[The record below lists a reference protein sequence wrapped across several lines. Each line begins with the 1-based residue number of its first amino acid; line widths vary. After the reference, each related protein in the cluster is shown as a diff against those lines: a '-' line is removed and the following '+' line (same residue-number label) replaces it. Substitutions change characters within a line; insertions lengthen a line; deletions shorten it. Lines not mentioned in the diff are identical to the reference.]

1 METYKMDAITHTLI
15 AGSCMI
21 GCYVWGRHLSKAE
34 ILESIVESMFNTLE
48 NEGFIKTEIDENG
61 EKELIPISEI
71 ISKSIK

>member
-1 METYKMDAITHTLI
+1 MDAITHTLI

-48 NEGFIKTEIDENG
+48 NEGFIKTAIDENG
-61 EKELIPISEI
+61 EKEIIPISEI

>member
-1 METYKMDAITHTLI
+1 MDAITHTLI

-48 NEGFIKTEIDENG
+48 NEGFIRTEIDENG

>member
-1 METYKMDAITHTLI
+1 MDAITHTLI
-15 AGSCMI
+15 TGSCMI

-48 NEGFIKTEIDENG
+48 NEGFIRTEIDENG

>member
-1 METYKMDAITHTLI
+1 MDAITHTLI

>member
-1 METYKMDAITHTLI
+1 MDAITHTLI

-21 GCYVWGRHLSKAE
+21 GCYVWGRYLSKAE

-48 NEGFIKTEIDENG
+48 DEGFIKTEIDENG

>member
-1 METYKMDAITHTLI
+1 
-15 AGSCMI
+15 MI

-48 NEGFIKTEIDENG
+48 NEGFIRTEIDENG

>member
-1 METYKMDAITHTLI
+1 MDAITHTLI

-71 ISKSIK
+71 ISKAIK